1 MFQVV
6 DDIID
11 ETQSTEHLGK
21 TAGKDR
27 DAGKL
32 TYPSVFGLDESR
44 RHVERL
50 LDRAMAAVTPL
61 GEPAAPLAQMA
72 RTLATRTR

>member
-1 MFQVV
+1 
-6 DDIID
+6 
-11 ETQSTEHLGK
+11 
-21 TAGKDR
+21 
-27 DAGKL
+27 
-32 TYPSVFGLDESR
+32 VFGLDESR